1 MRCRCSGP
9 TMTPCWSLTRRVA
22 RSTWNGKGACHF
34 QPTLPAT
41 LPITIKH
48 HHHRAPQAATAGKP
62 PVLPQK
68 REPAMPVP
76 ALSAALKVP
85 GDWAPSAYRTVAQ
98 ELTSALD
105 LGPSGPEVIDSLV
118 HLHFSV
124 YAQAEKLR
132 KRQGRALKLGP
143 RSFLDFIHQYVG
155 LSNEKREGLE
165 EEQRHLNVGLDK
177 LRETVSAVSE
187 LQKSLAVKRTQLEAK
202 NAEANEKLQRM
213 VADQK
218 AAEEQKAAS
227 IQIQGNLE
235 IQEREISQRREVVMG
250 DLADA
255 EPAVQEAQASV
266 SNIKK
271 QHLTEVRS
279 MGNPPAPVK
288 NAMESVCIALG
299 HKVDSWKTVQGI
311 IRRDDFIAS
320 IVNFDTDRQM
330 TKQVREK
337 MKRDYLSQAGYN
349 YETINRASK
358 ACGPLA
364 KWVIAQVRFSEILDR
379 VGPLRDEVDS
389 LETQAQETKDQAS
402 TIVEMIGE
410 LEASIGQYKD
420 EYAALI
426 SESQAIKSEM
436 ERVQTRVDRS
446 IQLLDSLGSEKERW
460 EAGSRTFDTQMST
473 IVGDALLSAAFLTY
487 AGFFDQ
493 QYRESM
499 WWLTCKQQISTS
511 KPSSRLPTICPPQMS
526 VWAGNHDPCQ
536 PTIFARKT
544 QSCSSVSSVSP
555 SSLTRLAKRRPFSP
569 TNTAIAS

>member
-1 MRCRCSGP
+1 
-9 TMTPCWSLTRRVA
+9 
-22 RSTWNGKGACHF
+22 
-34 QPTLPAT
+34 
-41 LPITIKH
+41 
-48 HHHRAPQAATAGKP
+48 
-62 PVLPQK
+62 
-68 REPAMPVP
+68 MPVP
-76 ALSAALKVP
+76 TISAVQKVP

-98 ELTSALD
+98 ELTSSLD

-118 HLHFSV
+118 LLHFSV

-187 LQKSLAVKRTQLEAK
+187 LQKSLAIKRTQLEAK
-202 NAEANEKLQRM
+202 NKEANEKLRQM

-235 IQEREISQRREVVMG
+235 IQEKEIGQRREVVMG
-250 DLADA
+250 DLAAA

-299 HKVDSWKTVQGI
+299 HRVDSWKTVQGI

-330 TKQVREK
+330 TRQVREK

-364 KWVIAQVRFSEILDR
+364 KWVIAQVQYSEILDR

-389 LETQAQETKDQAS
+389 LETQAKETKDQAS
-402 TIVEMIGE
+402 TIVDMIGE
-410 LEASIGQYKD
+410 LEASIERYKA

-426 SESQAIKSEM
+426 SETEAIKKEM

-460 EAGSRTFDTQMST
+460 EAGSRRS
-473 IVGDALLSAAFLTY
+473 
-487 AGFFDQ
+487 
-493 QYRESM
+493 E
-499 WWLTCKQQISTS
+499 
-511 KPSSRLPTICPPQMS
+511 
-526 VWAGNHDPCQ
+526 
-536 PTIFARKT
+536 
-544 QSCSSVSSVSP
+544 
-555 SSLTRLAKRRPFSP
+555 
-569 TNTAIAS
+569 